1 MSRKLLAGAVVTA
14 FGLALHLIEPVST
27 VECAR
32 NAPGPAACTLRRTF
46 FHAIPYERTDL
57 ASVAALVA
65 EPERMSK
72 ADPQAVTCTALS
84 LMNGEG
90 DATPFACLKDA
101 DAVAR
106 AQRFFADASGEREL
120 RLGYSEPLVLGVS
133 GGVTLAGLLTLGWAA
148 AGRRAAET
156 RPRRRP
162 SGTAR
167 S

>member
-84 LMNGEG
+84 LMDGEG

-101 DAVAR
+101 DAVGR
-106 AQRFFADASGEREL
+106 AQRFFADASSERAL
-120 RLGYSEPLVLGVS
+120 RLGYSEPLVVAVS
-133 GGVTLAGLLTLGWAA
+133 GAFTLAGLLMVLWAA
-148 AGRRAAET
+148 AGPKRSA
-156 RPRRRP
+156 PPLRRRP